1 MKRIQKND
9 LVVVT
14 TGKSKKH
21 VGKVLQ
27 VKGDKV
33 IVEGA
38 NLVSK
43 HTKPNPQANQPGGII
58 KKEAFLHVSN
68 VAMYDPDH
76 KQGSKVGF
84 RMEEI
89 DGRVFK
95 ARYFK
100 VTDKLVDR
108 V

>member
-9 LVVVT
+9 LVIVT
-14 TGKSKKH
+14 TGKSRNH
-21 VGKVLQ
+21 VGKVLR
-27 VKGDKV
+27 VVGEKV
-33 IVEGA
+33 VVEGA
-38 NLVSK
+38 NLLSK

-58 KKEAFLHVSN
+58 KKEGFVHVSN
-68 VAMYDPDH
+68 VAIYDPE
-76 KQGSKVGF
+76 SKRAAKIGF
-84 RMEEI
+84 RVTEK

-100 VTDKLVDR
+100 SSEKLVER